1 MQNYLTES
9 EVLKIEKFCEDKEM
23 YEAVR
28 KVLLQGVYTQGT
40 IQKGHTPNP
49 LENAAF
55 NLASLSV
62 TNPIPDAELGANIR
76 GMWAGVN
83 YLKNAF
89 DSLDKIKSKED
100 EPVESPYN
108 NAL

>member
-1 MQNYLTES
+1 MQEYLTEL
-9 EVLKIEKFCEDKEM
+9 EVEKIEQFCKDDVM

-28 KVLLQGVYTQGT
+28 KIILQGIYSQGV
-40 IQKGHTPNP
+40 IEKGLKHDP
-49 LENAAF
+49 LKNAAF

-62 TNPIPDAELGANIR
+62 SNPIPDAELGANIR

-89 DSLDKIKSKED
+89 DSLESIRSKKSE
-100 EPVESPYN
+100 VETPYN
-108 NAL
+108 EAI

>member
-1 MQNYLTES
+1 MQDFLTGVEKEKIENMCKD
-9 EVLKIEKFCEDKEM
+9 EVLV
-23 YEAVR
+23 EAVR
-28 KVLLQGVYTQGT
+28 KVILQGIYSHGV
-40 IQKGHTPNP
+40 IQKGLDHDP
-49 LENAAF
+49 LQNAAF

-89 DSLDKIKSKED
+89 DELHKVKADKPE
-100 EPVESPYN
+100 EVESPYN
-108 NAL
+108 PGV